1 MKTSRPPKPPHSPWW
16 RVAGYGGA
24 LLLVAAAVAV
34 LVVPVVRGNGGR
46 VGAAATPGPGQAG
59 ATTVPP
65 SANPGG
71 NPVPQQQ
78 PSGQLYP
85 SATPSATPG
94 GQGGGGPEMPLP
106 RQNGGGTNVDWCDQ
120 NAALYRPAATGGGV
134 EVVVN
139 VAASSAVTVEVTL
152 TGGTRKSKQD
162 TVLKGAPRTFAFPD
176 VAITALSRAKV
187 TTLALGGTM
196 GSCYARPGA

>member
-1 MKTSRPPKPPHSPWW
+1 MKTSRPPKPPSPWW

-34 LVVPVVRGNGGR
+34 LVVPVVRGTGGR
-46 VGAAATPGPGQAG
+46 AGAAATPGPG

-65 SANPGG
+65 GANPGG

-85 SATPSATPG
+85 SASAPATPG
-94 GQGGGGPEMPLP
+94 GGQGGGGGPEMPLP
-106 RQNGGGTNVDWCDQ
+106 RQNGGGANVDWCDQ

-152 TGGTRKSKQD
+152 TGGARKSRQD
-162 TVLKGAPRTFAFPD
+162 TVMKGAPHTFAFPD

-196 GSCYARPGA
+196 ASCYARPGA

>member
-1 MKTSRPPKPPHSPWW
+1 MKTSRPPKPPSPWW

-34 LVVPVVRGNGGR
+34 LVVPVVRGP
-46 VGAAATPGPGQAG
+46 GAP
-59 ATTVPP
+59 TVPP
-65 SANPGG
+65 GANPGG

-85 SATPSATPG
+85 SASAPATPG
-94 GQGGGGPEMPLP
+94 GGQGGGQGGGGGPEMPLP
-106 RQNGGGTNVDWCDQ
+106 RQNGGGANVDWCDQ

-152 TGGTRKSKQD
+152 TGGARKSRQD
-162 TVLKGAPRTFAFPD
+162 TVMKGAPHTFAFPD

-196 GSCYARPGA
+196 ASCYARPGA